1 MVTVSVVI
9 NNELCRIIA
18 GVRARICFLKYVT
31 SSEGGESWQEAGRR
45 LTLYGRAAKFRRQKK
60 AAKTLGIVVG
70 GFLLCWFPFFL
81 ILPIDA
87 SCSSCDLS
95 GAPFTFAFWLGYFNS
110 CINPFI
116 YACSS
121 RELRRAFRATL
132 CCACRGRRLCHKMQP
147 CATTERP
154 ACHLQEPRDLQQP
167 KATSPESYAAFIMS
181 AACDVGARYE
191 YDSH

>member
-1 MVTVSVVI
+1 MDMERVSESFPISLKVTVVWVVGALYGVQSSASSTVDDSV
-9 NNELCRIIA
+9 LQ
-18 GVRARICFLKYVT
+18 
-31 SSEGGESWQEAGRR
+31 EGGESWQEAGRR

-132 CCACRGRRLCHKMQP
+132 CCACRGRLAAAAAGG
-147 CATTERP
+147 ATGAGGASRN
-154 ACHLQEPRDLQQP
+154 HDDKLRR
-167 KATSPESYAAFIMS
+167 SP
-181 AACDVGARYE
+181 
-191 YDSH
+191 